1 MIWQHLKAS
10 VPHLW
15 RRLWAFCVRPGM
27 ASLALALWLL
37 NLALG
42 WLSVLLFAP
51 AAVALEQALF
61 VMAIAIGS
69 VFALSLIL
77 VLALTRNLRWR
88 SVQDTDMSRRLTIVG
103 GLLLWAGLL
112 SFAVFALAVY
122 LLAQQVGVMAG
133 LVALAVYGLYARLA
147 DKLAGTWQ
155 SLLTQKEYDFYT
167 WHLHW
172 RWQVLRMRW
181 RRWRQAFSL
190 WHWLAQLRALWVLLA
205 AAVSLYLLLW
215 IQHGALVWENP
226 LLALHSL
233 FFTEEA
239 TPESRTYTLLLGS
252 LVSAPVLFLLW
263 KFRDTNQ
270 LWQLENSRKDI
281 NLKDFQQLARWAAGE
296 HLPEINVEYASPK
309 DEQPALSATQ
319 GLLDLQADAHPP
331 IHKLSHSLP
340 PQRSAAQGSLPSWR
354 AGAESL
360 QVAAVYQLD
369 AFLAGEYGRHFQRPA
384 FQLLCQL
391 WRSVNESV
399 ASEAV
404 KDTNFQ
410 CGYLDEVDYETLVSE
425 IQVLLNLVNAKA
437 QLCKISLKS
446 ALGQALHAVLWAQAG
461 QRLRAHAPELAGTYW
476 AGLDSGHAVLSQYP
490 PLELDG
496 LPLAGS
502 NWIGANLSYAKL
514 QGADLR
520 HANLQGVDLSY
531 AELEG
536 ANLQNAELQGAF
548 LRLARFDG
556 ANLRFAQMQGAN
568 LSLVQLKGADLGRA
582 DLHGV
587 HLTEAR
593 LDGAKLSG
601 AQLQQANLFGAGLRG
616 ADLSFAHLENS
627 FLILCLLQG
636 ADLRNAQLHGADL
649 SQASLEGA
657 DLRNIALDDKT
668 QFAGCTIDAATQIGV
683 WLNAQGKIATKPWE
697 MDTAQQHEA
706 LSAALLQQMQA
717 QGFPRLEPE
726 VPTPQIQAGSP
737 DE

>member
-10 VPHLW
+10 VPHVW
-15 RRLWAFCVRPGM
+15 QRLRAFCVRPGM
-27 ASLALALWLL
+27 PSMALALLLL

-42 WLSVLLFAP
+42 WLSVLLFVP
-51 AAVALEQALF
+51 AAGALEQALF

-69 VFALSLIL
+69 LFALSLIL
-77 VLALTRNLRWR
+77 VLALTSNLRWHR
-88 SVQDTDMSRRLTIVG
+88 VRDKYTDVALRLAIVG
-103 GLLLWAGLL
+103 SLLLWAGLL
-112 SFAVFALAVY
+112 SLSVLLLGLYLCLWQVAVWV
-122 LLAQQVGVMAG
+122 LLAAASLLLVVQALILWSRRYAEKHRLSRKAQSPPQQPF
-133 LVALAVYGLYARLA
+133 LLA
-147 DKLAGTWQ
+147 DGWLARAWQ
-155 SLLTQKEYDFYT
+155 SLLTQKEHDFYT

-172 RWQVLRMRW
+172 RWQVGAQVLRMRW

-233 FFTEEA
+233 FFPERKA
-239 TPESRTYTLLLGS
+239 PESRTYTLLLGS

-296 HLPEINVEYASPK
+296 HLPEISVEYASPK

-319 GLLDLQADAHPP
+319 GMLDLPAEARTP

-340 PQRSAAQGSLPSWR
+340 PQRPAAQGSLPSWR

-391 WRSVNESV
+391 WRSVNERV

-404 KDTNFQ
+404 EDTNVQ

-437 QLCKISLKS
+437 QLCKKSLNS

-476 AGLDSGHAVLSQYP
+476 AGLDSRHAVLSQP
-490 PLELDG
+490 AELDG

-502 NWIGANLSYAKL
+502 CWVGANLSQAQLQSADLSFAQLQGADLVISQLQGADLSYAQLQGANLRFAQLLGADLSEAQLQVANLRGAQLQAADLSQAQLQGADLSKAQLQGADLMLVQLQGANLSLAQLQGADLSQAKLEGADLRQAKL

-520 HANLQGVDLSY
+520 
-531 AELEG
+531 
-536 ANLQNAELQGAF
+536 
-548 LRLARFDG
+548 
-556 ANLRFAQMQGAN
+556 
-568 LSLVQLKGADLGRA
+568 
-582 DLHGV
+582 
-587 HLTEAR
+587 
-593 LDGAKLSG
+593 
-601 AQLQQANLFGAGLRG
+601 
-616 ADLSFAHLENS
+616 
-627 FLILCLLQG
+627 
-636 ADLRNAQLHGADL
+636 
-649 SQASLEGA
+649 
-657 DLRNIALDDKT
+657 NISLDDKT
-668 QFAGCTIDAATQIGV
+668 QFAGCTMDATTQTGIWV
-683 WLNAQGKIATKPWE
+683 NAQGEIADSWE
-697 MDTAQQHEA
+697 MEIGTVRCDAA
-706 LSAALLQQMQA
+706 LSAALTL
-717 QGFPRLEPE
+717 
-726 VPTPQIQAGSP
+726 
-737 DE
+737 